1 MAAAAISL
9 AAAEA
14 NRVFTWVLGQ
24 SGAASVK
31 QEDAG
36 SQPKTFAAGDTGPAP
51 LPISGASTLARG
63 LLFWG
68 NMNAQ
73 SYQVQVEL
81 TDRKSGE
88 TTMQRAFPSGE
99 PAPDT
104 KRYSA
109 AVNVQRGDG
118 QSESHWVY
126 VTISAGRRVRV
137 AGGARTDDPDGLEPM
152 TATLHEGKGSLSYG
166 LMGRYDVRV
175 EILPKVASVPPP
187 ARNAVAPRSS
197 NPPPARRPKPVEGEG
212 LRGFFEKLG
221 LEPKKKDERVIVRR
235 VARVRW

>member
-1 MAAAAISL
+1 MS
-9 AAAEA
+9 
-14 NRVFTWVLGQ
+14 
-24 SGAASVK
+24 
-31 QEDAG
+31 
-36 SQPKTFAAGDTGPAP
+36 AP
-51 LPISGASTLARG
+51 S
-63 LLFWG
+63 F
-68 NMNAQ
+68 
-73 SYQVQVEL
+73 QVQVEL
-81 TDRKSGE
+81 TDRRSGE

-109 AVNVQRGDG
+109 AVTVQRGDG
-118 QSESHWVY
+118 QGESHWVY

-137 AGGARTDDPDGLEPM
+137 AGGARTDDPDSLEPM
-152 TATLHEGKGSLSYG
+152 TATLHDGKGSLSYA

-175 EILPKVASVPPP
+175 AILPKATTVPPP
-187 ARNAVAPRSS
+187 ARSAAAPRSS

-221 LEPKKKDERVIVRR
+221 LELKKKEDERVIVRR